1 MRAHVCEELTWQEE
15 KEKGIIR
22 PYINF
27 QSYLQ
32 LFSAYN
38 VPPLFLPSKRRAGKR
53 YLMKLTNTGKEKS
66 YLQHFITNTA
76 TVHRESGCTSSLLGW
91 HPISSG
97 GARHPEKASASEPP
111 PPSCL
116 FQPGGRKTQQDF
128 PEARACLCPEEVS
141 VPQKLCLTFE
151 VTHTVRLG
159 AAVGIRI
166 APPDPANSSVLTKVS
181 SLVCPVCNSGPV

>member
-1 MRAHVCEELTWQEE
+1 MCEELTWQEE

-97 GARHPEKASASEPP
+97 GARHPEKVLLNHRPLPASSSQGAEKHSRTSLKPEHASARKRF
-111 PPSCL
+111 L
-116 FQPGGRKTQQDF
+116 FHRNC
-128 PEARACLCPEEVS
+128 A
-141 VPQKLCLTFE
+141 
-151 VTHTVRLG
+151 
-159 AAVGIRI
+159 
-166 APPDPANSSVLTKVS
+166 
-181 SLVCPVCNSGPV
+181 

>member
-1 MRAHVCEELTWQEE
+1 MQNGTGSCEQHTRRETGTRVHMCEELTWQVE
-15 KEKGIIR
+15 KEKGIIG

-38 VPPLFLPSKRRAGKR
+38 APPLFLPSKRRAGKR

-66 YLQHFITNTA
+66 HLQHVITNTA
-76 TVHRESGCTSSLLGW
+76 IVHRRSGCTSNLPGW
-91 HPISSG
+91 HPVSSG

-128 PEARACLCPEEVS
+128 P
-141 VPQKLCLTFE
+141 
-151 VTHTVRLG
+151 
-159 AAVGIRI
+159 
-166 APPDPANSSVLTKVS
+166 
-181 SLVCPVCNSGPV
+181 